1 VSRLKGKIAY
11 ITGAGGGIGRALC
24 ERFLAE
30 GARVVAT
37 DIDAQAAGAAVA
49 GGGDRALALQVDAGD
64 GEQVQASLT
73 RAVETFGALNVLCN
87 VAGGSSMQD
96 DRVTEAPEEEFWR
109 VIRLDLFGTF
119 LACKYGI
126 PELVKAGGGSV
137 VNLTSVGAII
147 ALPNWDC
154 YTAAKGGVAALTRSM
169 AVGYAAE
176 NVRVNAIAPGM
187 IMTSRVAARERA
199 GRVKEL
205 ADRHLLGFGVPED
218 VAHMAVYLASD
229 ESRIVTGQ
237 VLSVDSGVSI
247 N

>member
-1 VSRLKGKIAY
+1 VSRLNGKIAY
-11 ITGAGGGIGRALC
+11 VTGAGGGIGRAIC

-37 DIDAQAAGAAVA
+37 DIDVQAATAAVA
-49 GGGDRALALQVDAGD
+49 SGSDRALALAVDAGD
-64 GEQVQASLT
+64 SDQVQAALA

-87 VAGGSSMQD
+87 VAGGSSTQD
-96 DRVTEAPEEEFWR
+96 GRVTEAPEEEFWR
-109 VIRLDLFGTF
+109 VIRVDLFGTF
-119 LACKYGI
+119 LTCKYGI

-137 VNLTSVGAII
+137 VNMTSIGAIM

-154 YTAAKGGVAALTRSM
+154 YTAAKGGVAAMTRSM
-169 AVGYAAE
+169 AVGFSAE
-176 NVRVNAIAPGM
+176 NVRINAIAPGM
-187 IMTSRVAARERA
+187 IMTPRIAGRERT

-205 ADRHLLGFGVPED
+205 ADRHMLGFGEPED

-237 VLSVDSGVSI
+237 VMSVDSGLSI